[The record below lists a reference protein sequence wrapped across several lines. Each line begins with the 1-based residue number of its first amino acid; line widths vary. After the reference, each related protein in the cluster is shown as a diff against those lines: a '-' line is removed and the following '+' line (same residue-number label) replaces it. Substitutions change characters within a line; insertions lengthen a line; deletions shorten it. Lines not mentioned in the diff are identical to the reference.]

1 MFKSTYSDFQ
11 SQIEELFLHSLGWQ
25 LSLDNKYSDEKMQK
39 ICKTMGFAEMSEC
52 IMSFND
58 NKHSQEHVQTLAR
71 EFSIGESY
79 FFRDKK
85 FFDTLEQ
92 KIIPQLFNDKNPDDK
107 NINIWSVGCS
117 SGEEI
122 YSISM
127 ILHKNIPDISS
138 WNIFLLGT
146 DVNIDFLEKAKSGVY
161 SDYSLRDIPQYYKKQ
176 YFKEIN
182 NRYEISPLI
191 KKNVHFLYH
200 NIIEEKQP
208 LSSKNIAFDL
218 IFLKNILIYFDKE
231 KARSVIDF
239 LYKNLKTGGY
249 LCTTPVEYS
258 SDIFNSY
265 RAKNFSSESMIQKS
279 DIADIESSSSSQPP
293 MQTDYQLDRYL
304 DIVKIFQPLADSLQY
319 EKTSQTGEPSVEK
332 TVLADGVHSNYTK
345 ACELLEAGDIQE
357 AKKHLRKCL
366 YLENKFI
373 VGLITLGNIFKKEG
387 DNENASRYIGK
398 ARELLCKM
406 EPSAVVI
413 FSDNM
418 TADELLSII
427 NHKNT

>member
-11 SQIEELFLHSLGWQ
+11 SQIEELFLHRLGWQ
-25 LSLDNKYSDEKMQK
+25 LSLDNKYSDEKMLK

-52 IMSFND
+52 LMSFND
-58 NKHSQEHVQTLAR
+58 NKHSQGHVQTLAR

-85 FFDTLEQ
+85 FFDTLEH
-92 KIIPQLFNDKNPDDK
+92 KIIPQLLKEKDPHDK

-122 YSISM
+122 YSVSM
-127 ILHKNIPDISS
+127 ILHKNIPDISK

-161 SDYSLRDIPQYYKKQ
+161 SDYSLRDMPQYYKKQ
-176 YFKEIN
+176 YFKELN
-182 NRYEISPLI
+182 NIYEISPLI
-191 KKNVHFLYH
+191 KKNVHFEYH

-208 LSSKNIAFDL
+208 LPSKNIAFDL
-218 IFLKNILIYFDKE
+218 ILLKNVLIYFDKE
-231 KARSVIDF
+231 KARGVIDF

-249 LCTTPVEYS
+249 LSTTPIEYS

-265 RAKNFSSESMIQKS
+265 RAKNFSSESIIQKS
-279 DIADIESSSSSQPP
+279 DIADIESSSS
-293 MQTDYQLDRYL
+293 
-304 DIVKIFQPLADSLQY
+304 QPLADSLQY
-319 EKTSQTGEPSVEK
+319 EKTSQTVEPSVEK
-332 TVLADGVHSNYTK
+332 TVLVDGVHSNYTK
-345 ACELLEAGDIQE
+345 ACELLEAGDTQE

-366 YLENKFI
+366 YLDNNFI

-387 DNENASRYIGK
+387 DNENASRYLNR
-398 ARELLCKM
+398 ARELLYKM
-406 EPSAVVI
+406 EPSAVVT

-418 TADELLSII
+418 TVDELLGII
-427 NHKNT
+427 NHKIKDL